1 MLDKSYFYWIQL
13 LIVIVLVNQYNP
25 SSTSAKKS
33 TSIFR
38 QIRTSAKL
46 WEPLK
51 VTVPPCTA
59 AGYIWVRIPNGAHRS
74 VRGLL
79 SIMRTADGNGTM
91 NKLGTCFPRRNGHFY
106 PKMLLFSAG
115 NSAMNALRYWK
126 RRNER
131 SAMLERVLWMLRD
144 VGNGAMNTPW
154 CCKLR
159 DHAFSDVK
167 TCLNTLVALQRE

>member
-1 MLDKSYFYWIQL
+1 MLDLKQVIFL
-13 LIVIVLVNQYNP
+13 LSIIAYC
-25 SSTSAKKS
+25 KKS
-33 TSIFR
+33 TSIFTK
-38 QIRTSAKL
+38 IRPSAKH

-74 VRGLL
+74 VRRLL
-79 SIMRTADGNGTM
+79 STTYSTAAGNGTM
-91 NKLGTCFPRRNGHFY
+91 NKLGTCFPRRNGHFN

-115 NSAMNALRYWK
+115 NGAMNALRYWK
-126 RRNER
+126 RCNER
-131 SAMLERVLWMLRD
+131 SAILERVLWILRD

-159 DHAFSDVK
+159 DHAFSDVE